1 MPHPSKSLKDALN
14 AVLSRF
20 GVRLTSTAV
29 QPWQP
34 TFKAGLQRL
43 ARFNLP
49 LRTLID
55 VGAANGAWARQAAA
69 ALPSCRDLLLV
80 EAQAVHRPALT
91 QFQADFPH
99 AHVALAVAGPT
110 CGEVSFDANNPWD
123 GTASRQPRSGG
134 TWVTLPQTTLDHE
147 VASRGLT
154 GPFIIKLD
162 VHGYERAILAGAT
175 ATLRETEALIIECY
189 NFHLGGDALR
199 FPAFCQHMEI
209 LGYRCADLWDPAYIG
224 PDNMLWQ
231 FDLLFLR
238 KQFVERG
245 DRREALKPASE

>member
-1 MPHPSKSLKDALN
+1 MPHLVKSLKDTLN
-14 AVLSRF
+14 AGLAHLGFRI
-20 GVRLTSTAV
+20 TSTGV

-34 TFKAGLQRL
+34 TLAAGLQRL
-43 ARFNLP
+43 ARLNLP

-69 ALPSCRDLLLV
+69 ALPSCRELLLV
-80 EAQAVHRPALT
+80 EAQTIHRPALT

-110 CGEVSFDANNPWD
+110 RGEVSFDANNPWD
-123 GTASRQPRSGG
+123 GAASERPRSGG

-147 VASRGLT
+147 VASRRLP

-162 VHGYERAILAGAT
+162 VHGYERSVLAGAA
-175 ATLRETEALIIECY
+175 ATLRETEALIVECY

-199 FPAFCQHMEI
+199 FPAFCGHMEA
-209 LGYRCADLWDPAYIG
+209 LGYRCADLWDPTYIG
-224 PDNMLWQ
+224 PHNMLWQ

-238 KQFVERG
+238 KPVVEAG
-245 DRREALKPASE
+245 DRQDRPDASV